1 MYEQIDLDFSPDQ
14 ISDIRDE
21 LTKAE
26 NAELRL
32 YEIIEELKSQNYF
45 ENLIKH
51 AFYITGSSALLII
64 FGLVISQI
72 ISCVKNYK
80 QNAQHFGHNENVG
93 QRLDLIEQKI
103 ERLDNMM
110 GKRHLAGLALRAAR
124 VSESR
129 EGTERAGRSW
139 KPQIP
144 PRQDRRASLGDV
156 VEAMNT
162 PSPFLKAQLHYMQ
175 TPDLAT
181 PDGLPTRLSLRNLEV
196 NNFSYTKN
204 KNKFIELSYKK
215 PKSIFRLKWS
225 LVGTGNRE
233 GIVYYYCIHLI
244 DIFLIKTTNI
254 QKLLCV

>member
-14 ISDIRDE
+14 ISDIREE

-32 YEIIEELKSQNYF
+32 YEIIDELRSQNYF

-51 AFYITGSSALLII
+51 AFYITGASALLII

-72 ISCVKNYK
+72 IGCVKNYK

-110 GKRHLAGLALRAAR
+110 GRRHLAGLALRAAR

-129 EGTERAGRSW
+129 EGVERTGMSW
-139 KPQIP
+139 KPQLP
-144 PRQDRRASLGDV
+144 PGRQDRRASLGDV

-162 PSPFLKAQLHYMQ
+162 PSPFLRAQLGYMQ

-196 NNFSYTKN
+196 NNFS
-204 KNKFIELSYKK
+204 
-215 PKSIFRLKWS
+215 
-225 LVGTGNRE
+225 
-233 GIVYYYCIHLI
+233 
-244 DIFLIKTTNI
+244 
-254 QKLLCV
+254 

>member
-14 ISDIRDE
+14 ISDIREE

-32 YEIIEELKSQNYF
+32 YEIIDELRSQNYF

-51 AFYITGSSALLII
+51 AFYITGASALLII

-72 ISCVKNYK
+72 IGCVKNYK

-110 GKRHLAGLALRAAR
+110 GRRHLAGLALRAAR

-129 EGTERAGRSW
+129 EGVERAGMSW
-139 KPQIP
+139 KPQLP
-144 PRQDRRASLGDV
+144 PGRQDRRASLGDV

-162 PSPFLKAQLHYMQ
+162 PSPFLRAQLGYMQ

-196 NNFSYTKN
+196 NNFS
-204 KNKFIELSYKK
+204 
-215 PKSIFRLKWS
+215 
-225 LVGTGNRE
+225 
-233 GIVYYYCIHLI
+233 
-244 DIFLIKTTNI
+244 
-254 QKLLCV
+254 

>member
-14 ISDIRDE
+14 ISDIREE

-51 AFYITGSSALLII
+51 AFYITGASALLII
-64 FGLVISQI
+64 FGLVIAQI
-72 ISCVKNYK
+72 IGCVKNYK
-80 QNAQHFGHNENVG
+80 QNAQHYGHNENVG

-110 GKRHLAGLALRAAR
+110 GRRHLAGLALRAAR

-129 EGTERAGRSW
+129 EGVERAGMSW
-139 KPQIP
+139 KPQLP

-156 VEAMNT
+156 VEAMNP
-162 PSPFLKAQLHYMQ
+162 PSPFLKAPLEYMQ
-175 TPDLAT
+175 TPDLAS
-181 PDGLPTRLSLRNLEV
+181 PDGLPTRLSLRNLKV
-196 NNFSYTKN
+196 NN
-204 KNKFIELSYKK
+204 LS
-215 PKSIFRLKWS
+215 
-225 LVGTGNRE
+225 
-233 GIVYYYCIHLI
+233 
-244 DIFLIKTTNI
+244 
-254 QKLLCV
+254 